1 MGGKKIDSSHAV
13 FFLSPY
19 IFTFLEHVIG
29 AKKEARQQQ
38 LNNSSSTVHCTK
50 LESCHCI

>member
-1 MGGKKIDSSHAV
+1 MVGFFFDSSHAG
-13 FFLSPY
+13 FFLSSY